1 MKVKVTVGEVEVS
14 LSDVDYTPRQVSRL
28 LNSVASIAVALG
40 ASAPE
45 PEPEPEPRGAAAG
58 FTAHLEL
65 DPERNL
71 EPDLADWFE
80 EAP

>member
-1 MKVKVTVGEVEVS
+1 MKVKVTVGEVEVTVT
-14 LSDVDYTPRQVSRL
+14 DADYTPRQVTAL
-28 LNSVASIAVALG
+28 LHRCASIAVALG

-45 PEPEPEPRGAAAG
+45 PEPEHKGAAAG

-71 EPDLADWFE
+71 EPDLSEWFE

>member
-40 ASAPE
+40 ATVT

>member
-14 LSDVDYTPRQVSRL
+14 LSDVDLTPRQIAALINRC
-28 LNSVASIAVALG
+28 ASIAVALG
-40 ASAPE
+40 ISSGEEE
-45 PEPEPEPRGAAAG
+45 PETKHPLG
-58 FTAHLEL
+58 FSAQLEL

-71 EPDLADWFE
+71 EPDLSEWFE

>member
-14 LSDVDYTPRQVSRL
+14 LSEVDLTPRQIAALINRC
-28 LNSVASIAVALG
+28 ASIAVALG
-40 ASAPE
+40 ISASSEDE
-45 PEPEPEPRGAAAG
+45 PETKHPLG
-58 FTAHLEL
+58 FSAQLEL

-71 EPDLADWFE
+71 EPDLSEWFE

>member
-40 ASAPE
+40 ATVT

-71 EPDLADWFE
+71 EPDLAEWFE

>member
-1 MKVKVTVGEVEVS
+1 VKVKVTVGEVEITVT
-14 LSDVDYTPRQVSRL
+14 DADYTPRQVTAL
-28 LNSVASIAVALG
+28 LHKAASIAVALG
-40 ASAPE
+40 ATAAVEAE
-45 PEPEPEPRGAAAG
+45 PEHKGAAAG

-71 EPDLADWFE
+71 EPDLSEWFE

>member
-40 ASAPE
+40 ATVA

-71 EPDLADWFE
+71 EPDLSEWFE

>member
-1 MKVKVTVGEVEVS
+1 MKVKVTVGEVEVTVT
-14 LSDVDYTPRQVSRL
+14 DVDYTPRQVTAL
-28 LNSVASIAVALG
+28 LHKCASIAVALG

-45 PEPEPEPRGAAAG
+45 PEPEHKGAAAG

-71 EPDLADWFE
+71 EPDLSEFFE
-80 EAP
+80 E

>member
-14 LSDVDYTPRQVSRL
+14 LTDVDYTPRQVTAL
-28 LNSVASIAVALG
+28 LHKCASIAVALG

-45 PEPEPEPRGAAAG
+45 PEPEHKGAAAG

-71 EPDLADWFE
+71 EPDLSEWFE

>member
-1 MKVKVTVGEVEVS
+1 VKVKVTVGEVEITVT
-14 LSDVDYTPRQVSRL
+14 DADYTPRQVTAL
-28 LNSVASIAVALG
+28 LHRCASIAVALG

-45 PEPEPEPRGAAAG
+45 PEPEHKGAAAG

>member
-14 LSDVDYTPRQVSRL
+14 LSDVELTARQIAALINRC
-28 LNSVASIAVALG
+28 ASIAVALG
-40 ASAPE
+40 ISSSEAE
-45 PEPEPEPRGAAAG
+45 PETKHPLG
-58 FTAHLEL
+58 FSASLEL

-71 EPDLADWFE
+71 EPDLSEWFE

>member
-40 ASAPE
+40 ATVT

-71 EPDLADWFE
+71 EPDLSEWFE

>member
-1 MKVKVTVGEVEVS
+1 MKVKVTVGEVEVT
-14 LSDVDYTPRQVSRL
+14 VTEADYTPRQVTAL
-28 LNSVASIAVALG
+28 LHRCASIAVALG
-40 ASAPE
+40 ASSPE
-45 PEPEPEPRGAAAG
+45 PEPEHKGAAAG

-71 EPDLADWFE
+71 EPDLSEWFE

>member
-1 MKVKVTVGEVEVS
+1 VKVKVTVGEVEITVT
-14 LSDVDYTPRQVSRL
+14 DADYTPRQVTAL
-28 LNSVASIAVALG
+28 LHRCASIAVALG

-45 PEPEPEPRGAAAG
+45 PEPEHKGAAAG

-71 EPDLADWFE
+71 EPDLSEWFE

>member
-14 LSDVDYTPRQVSRL
+14 LSDVDLTSRQIAALINRC
-28 LNSVASIAVALG
+28 ASIAVALG
-40 ASAPE
+40 ISSGEEE
-45 PEPEPEPRGAAAG
+45 PETKHPLG
-58 FTAHLEL
+58 FSAQLEL

-71 EPDLADWFE
+71 EPDLSEWFE

>member
-1 MKVKVTVGEVEVS
+1 MKVKVTVGEVEVTVT
-14 LSDVDYTPRQVSRL
+14 DADYTPRQVTAL
-28 LNSVASIAVALG
+28 LHRCASIAVALG
-40 ASAPE
+40 ATAT
-45 PEPEPEPRGAAAG
+45 PEPEPEPRSAAAG

-71 EPDLADWFE
+71 EPDLSEWFE

>member
-1 MKVKVTVGEVEVS
+1 VKVKVTVGEVEVTVT
-14 LSDVDYTPRQVSRL
+14 DADYTPRQVTAL
-28 LNSVASIAVALG
+28 LHRCASIAVALG

-45 PEPEPEPRGAAAG
+45 PEPEHKGAAAG

-71 EPDLADWFE
+71 EPDLSEWFE

>member
-40 ASAPE
+40 ATVT

-71 EPDLADWFE
+71 APDLQEWFE
-80 EAP
+80 ESP